1 MNTCLKCHR
10 PLKRPTESGYGPVC
24 AKAATPLPE
33 VSRDLFGYELEFAVQ
48 AALIRLEF
56 FIAIR
61 AARERHA
68 IGVDFSEARKR
79 LGVTS

>member
-1 MNTCLKCHR
+1 MTICLKCHR

-24 AKAATPLPE
+24 AKAAPPLPE
-33 VSRDLFGYELEFAVQ
+33 VCRDLFGYEIELAVQ
-48 AALIRLEF
+48 AAQVRLEF

-68 IGVDFSEARKR
+68 IGVEFSEARKR